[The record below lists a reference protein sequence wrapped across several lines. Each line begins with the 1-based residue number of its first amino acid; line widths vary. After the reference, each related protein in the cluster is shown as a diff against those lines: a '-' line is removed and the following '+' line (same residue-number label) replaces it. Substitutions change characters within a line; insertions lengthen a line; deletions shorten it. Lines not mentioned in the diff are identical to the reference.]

1 MIEADL
7 LTDMKMQKRR
17 IMMMKMKKWMILV
30 AFLLLFFTGC
40 AQMNSNTAGS
50 PASPVIDRILQRGE
64 LVVGM
69 AGNMPPLNMTT
80 KEGEL
85 IGYEVDL
92 ANAMA
97 KSMGVKPRLQVIPFA
112 ELLPALQ
119 SGKIDLILS
128 NMTITPRRNL
138 KVAFVGPYFNSG
150 KAFLTKIKTIALAD
164 EAGKIDAKNTRLV
177 ALKGSTSQA
186 FVAEAIPNATLI
198 TANDYDEAVK
208 MVLEDK
214 VDAMVADYPICVV
227 SVFRYPDKGLLSVVT
242 KLTYEP
248 IGVGLP
254 AGDPLLVNW
263 MENFMGIAEK
273 TGLLQELR
281 GKWFQKTDWLQRLP

>member
-1 MIEADL
+1 M
-7 LTDMKMQKRR
+7 T
-17 IMMMKMKKWMILV
+17 MKKLTIV
-30 AFLLLFFTGC
+30 FVSLLLFLSGC
-40 AQMNSNTAGS
+40 AQMNGNTANAS
-50 PASPVIDRILQRGE
+50 ASASPVIDRILQRGE

-92 ANAMA
+92 AKNMA
-97 KSMGVKPRLQVIPFA
+97 AAMGVRAKMEVMPFA

-128 NMTITPRRNL
+128 NMTITPGRNL
-138 KVAFVGPYFNSG
+138 KVAFVGPYFESG
-150 KAFLTKIKTIALAD
+150 KAFLTKIKTIAMAD
-164 EAGKIDAKNTRLV
+164 EPGDIDAKNTRLV

-186 FVAEAIPNATLI
+186 FVEKAIPDATLVI
-198 TANDYDEAVK
+198 ANDYDEAVK

-214 VDAMVADYPICVV
+214 VHAMVADYPICVV
-227 SVFRYPDKGLLSVVT
+227 SVFRYPDQGLLSVVT
-242 KLTYEP
+242 RLTYEP
-248 IGVGLP
+248 IGVGVP

-263 MENFMGIAEK
+263 VENFMGIAEQI
-273 TGLLQELR
+273 GFLEELK
-281 GKWFQKTDWLQRLP
+281 GKWLLKADWLQRLP

>member
-1 MIEADL
+1 
-7 LTDMKMQKRR
+7 MKIK
-17 IMMMKMKKWMILV
+17 IIKWVIV
-30 AFLLLFFTGC
+30 FVSLLLFLSGC
-40 AQMNSNTAGS
+40 AQTNSNTANAS
-50 PASPVIDRILQRGE
+50 ASPVIDRILKQGE

-69 AGNMPPLNMTT
+69 AGNMPPLNMTS

-92 ANAMA
+92 ARAMA
-97 KSMGVKPRLQVIPFA
+97 KAMGVRAKLAVIPFA

-128 NMTITPRRNL
+128 NMTITPGRNL
-138 KVAFVGPYFNSG
+138 KVAFVGPYFTSG
-150 KAFLTKIKTIALAD
+150 KAFMTKVKTIAMAD
-164 EAGKIDAKNTRLV
+164 EPGDIDAKNTKLV

-186 FVAEAIPNATLI
+186 FVEEAIPEATLV

-214 VDAMVADYPICVV
+214 VHAMVADYPICVV
-227 SVFRYPDKGLLSVVT
+227 SVFRYPNQGLLSVVT
-242 KLTYEP
+242 ALTYEP
-248 IGVGLP
+248 IGVGVP

-263 MENFMGIAEK
+263 VENFMGIAAE
-273 TGLLQELR
+273 TGLLQELKE
-281 GKWFQKTDWLQRLP
+281 KWILRADWLHRLP

>member
-1 MIEADL
+1 
-7 LTDMKMQKRR
+7 
-17 IMMMKMKKWMILV
+17 MKMKKWTIV
-30 AFLLLFFTGC
+30 FAFLLLFLSGC
-40 AQMNSNTAGS
+40 AQMNGNTANAS
-50 PASPVIDRILQRGE
+50 ASTSPVIDRILQRGE

-69 AGNMPPLNMTT
+69 AGNMPPMNMTT

-92 ANAMA
+92 ARNMA
-97 KSMGVKPRLQVIPFA
+97 AAMGVGTKMEVMRFA

-128 NMTITPRRNL
+128 NMTITPERNL
-138 KVAFVGPYFNSG
+138 KVAFVGPYFESG
-150 KAFLTKIKTIALAD
+150 KAFLTKIKTIAIAD
-164 EAGKIDAKNTRLV
+164 EPGDIDAKNTKLV

-186 FVAEAIPNATLI
+186 FVEKAIPDATLV

-214 VDAMVADYPICVV
+214 VHAMVADYPICVV
-227 SVFRYPDKGLLSVVT
+227 SVFRYPDQGLLSVVT
-242 KLTYEP
+242 TLTYEP
-248 IGVGLP
+248 IGVGVP

-263 MENFMGIAEK
+263 VENFMGIAEK
-273 TGLLQELR
+273 VGLFEELKR
-281 GKWFQKTDWLQRLP
+281 KWLSKADWLNRLP

>member
-1 MIEADL
+1 MSSD
-7 LTDMKMQKRR
+7 
-17 IMMMKMKKWMILV
+17 
-30 AFLLLFFTGC
+30 
-40 AQMNSNTAGS
+40 TAS
-50 PASPVIDRILQRGE
+50 ASATASPVIDRILQRGE

-69 AGNMPPLNMTT
+69 AGNMPPMNMTT

-92 ANAMA
+92 AKNMA
-97 KSMGVKPRLQVIPFA
+97 AAMGVSAKFSVMPFA

-128 NMTITPRRNL
+128 NMTITPARNL
-138 KVAFVGPYFNSG
+138 KVAFVGPYFTSG

-164 EAGKIDAKNTRLV
+164 EAADIDAKNTKLV

-186 FVAEAIPNATLI
+186 FVEKAIPDATLV

-214 VDAMVADYPICVV
+214 VHAMVADYPICVV
-227 SVFRYPDKGLLSVVT
+227 SVFRYPEQGLLSVVT
-242 KLTYEP
+242 TLTYEP
-248 IGVGLP
+248 IGVGVQ

-263 MENFMGIAEK
+263 VENFMGIAEE
-273 TGLLQELR
+273 TGLLQKFEE
-281 GKWFQKTDWLQRLP
+281 KWFKKAGWLQQLP

>member
-1 MIEADL
+1 M
-7 LTDMKMQKRR
+7 T
-17 IMMMKMKKWMILV
+17 MKKLTLV
-30 AFLLLFFTGC
+30 FVCLLLFSTGC
-40 AQMNSNTAGS
+40 AQMNSDTANTSAS
-50 PASPVIDRILQRGE
+50 ASPVIDRILQRGR

-92 ANAMA
+92 AKAMA
-97 KSMGVKPRLQVIPFA
+97 MAMGVKAKMEVMPFA

-128 NMTITPRRNL
+128 NMTITPGRNL
-138 KVAFVGPYFNSG
+138 KVAFVGPYFTSG

-164 EAGKIDAKNTRLV
+164 EAADIDAKNTKLV

-186 FVAEAIPNATLI
+186 FIEKVLPGATLI
-198 TANDYDEAVK
+198 AAKDYDEAVN
-208 MVLEDK
+208 MVLQDK
-214 VDAMVADYPICVV
+214 VHAMVADYPICVV
-227 SVFRYPDKGLLSVVT
+227 SVFRYPNKGLLSVVT
-242 KLTYEP
+242 TLTYEP
-248 IGVGLP
+248 IGVGVP

-263 MENFMGIAEK
+263 VENFMGIAEK
-273 TGLLQELR
+273 TGLLEGLK
-281 GKWFQKTDWLQRLP
+281 GKWLLRADWLHRLP

>member
-1 MIEADL
+1 
-7 LTDMKMQKRR
+7 MKMT
-17 IMMMKMKKWMILV
+17 MKKLTLV
-30 AFLLLFFTGC
+30 FVCLLLFSTGC
-40 AQMNSNTAGS
+40 AQMNSDTANTSAS
-50 PASPVIDRILQRGE
+50 ASPVIDRILQRGR

-92 ANAMA
+92 AKAMA
-97 KSMGVKPRLQVIPFA
+97 MAMGVKAKMEVMPFA

-128 NMTITPRRNL
+128 NMTITPGRNL
-138 KVAFVGPYFNSG
+138 KVAFVGPYFTTG

-164 EAGKIDAKNTRLV
+164 EAADIDAKNTKLV

-186 FVAEAIPNATLI
+186 FIEKVLPGATLI
-198 TANDYDEAVK
+198 AAKDYDEAVN
-208 MVLEDK
+208 MVLQDK
-214 VDAMVADYPICVV
+214 VHAMVADYPICVV
-227 SVFRYPDKGLLSVVT
+227 SVFRYPNKGLLSVVT
-242 KLTYEP
+242 TLTYEP
-248 IGVGLP
+248 IGVGVP

-263 MENFMGIAEK
+263 VENFMGIAEK
-273 TGLLQELR
+273 TGLLEGLK
-281 GKWFQKTDWLQRLP
+281 GKWLLRADWLHRLP

>member
-1 MIEADL
+1 MKIKKRMIVFAS
-7 LTDMKMQKRR
+7 
-17 IMMMKMKKWMILV
+17 
-30 AFLLLFFTGC
+30 LLLFLIGC
-40 AQMNSNTAGS
+40 AQMNSNRNTAAS
-50 PASPVIDRILQRGE
+50 PASPVIDRILQRGA

-92 ANAMA
+92 ARDMA
-97 KSMGVKPRLQVIPFA
+97 QAMGVSARFEVIPFA

-138 KVAFVGPYFNSG
+138 KVAFVGPYFTSG
-150 KAFLTKIKTIALAD
+150 KAFLTKIKTIATAKKPKD
-164 EAGKIDAKNTRLV
+164 VDAPKFKLV

-186 FVAEAIPNATLI
+186 FVEEAIPDATLVV
-198 TANDYDEAVK
+198 ANDYDAAVK

-227 SVFRYPDKGLLSVVT
+227 SVFRYPDQGLLSVVT
-242 KLTYEP
+242 TLTYEP
-248 IGVGLP
+248 IGVGVP
-254 AGDPLLVNW
+254 DGDPLLVNW
-263 MENFMGIAEK
+263 LQNFIGIAEK
-273 TGLLQELR
+273 TGLMQGLKE
-281 GKWFQKTDWLQRLP
+281 KWFQKTNWLQQLP